1 MADLTDIDYEL
12 LSAYLDEMLSADERA
27 ALEARLLAEP
37 TLRAALDD
45 LRVVQQAVASLPVMP
60 APRDFRLT
68 HDMIEPLPLMAALP
82 PLMAAAPPPMA
93 DVPPAADAPLPP
105 SAPAKVTTLPRRT
118 PWWAAAAAAATL
130 LIAGGG
136 LFLLT
141 NRAPEP
147 PLMIAAAPTEL
158 ASPTSDDAA
167 NATLILPMSTLP
179 AQPTLPPAPAAG
191 MRQFEASPEPVEPMA
206 LQAAPPSGA
215 ATEEVLELAP
225 MSAAESAPVDAA
237 GDTADAPMMAFAAPA
252 DGLPTVSPQALVDG
266 LNALLR
272 LLLQLALGN

>member
-27 ALEARLLAEP
+27 ALEARLRAEP
-37 TLRAALDD
+37 ELRAALDD

-68 HDMIEPLPLMAALP
+68 QDMIASSQPAPAPLRMADP
-82 PLMAAAPPPMA
+82 TPMPAAAP
-93 DVPPAADAPLPP
+93 VPGT
-105 SAPAKVTTLPRRT
+105 PAKVTPLPRRA
-118 PWWAAAAAAATL
+118 PWWAVAAAAVTL

-147 PLMIAAAPTEL
+147 PPLMVAAAPTEL
-158 ASPTSDDAA
+158 ASPTSDDIA
-167 NATLILPMSTLP
+167 NAAAMPMSTLP
-179 AQPTLPPAPAAG
+179 PTPAE
-191 MRQFEASPEPVEPMA
+191 MLRQFEATPEAVAPMA
-206 LQAAPPSGA
+206 LQAVPPDA
-215 ATEEVLELAP
+215 ATAETLELAP
-225 MSAAESAPVDAA
+225 MAAAESAPMDAA

-252 DGLPTVSPQALVDG
+252 DDLPSIDPQALVDA
-266 LNALLR
+266 LSALLR
-272 LLLQLALGN
+272 LLLQVALRN